1 MLWRRFLILSD
12 STSIRKKDYAVPR
25 LGGRRHDALKIT
37 LLELHFRIK
46 ERFLYEDHF
55 CDLWQHQVRF
65 EKRLE
70 IEASRLI
77 RCVCVCV
84 WEVNGQGHRRIAGD
98 RKRFWTGARPL
109 RGE

>member
-12 STSIRKKDYAVPR
+12 STRIRKKDYAVPR
-25 LGGRRHDALKIT
+25 LGGLGCHDARKIT
-37 LLELHFRIK
+37 LSELHFRIN
-46 ERFLYEDHF
+46 ERFLYEYDF

-70 IEASRLI
+70 IEASRSYP
-77 RCVCVCV
+77 VCVCV
-84 WEVNGQGHRRIAGD
+84 LDVNGQGHRRIAGD